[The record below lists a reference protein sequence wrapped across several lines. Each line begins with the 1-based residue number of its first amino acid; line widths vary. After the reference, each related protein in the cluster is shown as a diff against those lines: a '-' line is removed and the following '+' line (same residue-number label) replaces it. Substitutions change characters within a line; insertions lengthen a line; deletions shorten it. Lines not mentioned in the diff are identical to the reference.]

1 MKITGNWTA
10 EITAPGFGVQVAEPM
25 AEPRATVPR
34 RTAIDTGECRDDY
47 SDPVMLL
54 GRLKPGTA
62 RESQRV
68 VHTFVLVRDLR
79 HDVVVT
85 ARCGVRLS
93 ASDMQWLPGLTGMP
107 CEQCVMIR

>member
-1 MKITGNWTA
+1 VQAVDITGNWTV
-10 EITAPGFGVQVAEPM
+10 ETTTSTFGVQVAEP
-25 AEPRATVPR
+25 RATIPR
-34 RTAIDTGECRDDY
+34 RAAIDTGQSRDDY

-68 VHTFVLVRDLR
+68 VHTFVLVRDFL

-85 ARCGVRLS
+85 ARCGVRLT
-93 ASDMQWLPGLTGMP
+93 ASDLQWLPGMTGMP